1 MPHTRFSGKEARLLQ
16 GRFSAARVARM
27 ISYQRFIDLLAMSRF
42 ANLPT
47 VWSNALLGTLFG
59 LVSFKSDQAP
69 AFGLIAGAMTCL
81 YLGGCF
87 LNDWHDAAYDAEHRD
102 DRAIPAGRWSRG
114 TIGSFAF
121 ALLGLG
127 LALAFGAATTTGVF
141 AIGIVI
147 CILAYTRWH
156 KVNSGSFFFMAGARA
171 LIYPACAFS
180 FVSWEKFTASTP
192 QEYLGLIV
200 IALALGSYILGIS
213 LLAKNESKPSPTSA
227 QQIVPVLF
235 LAAPGF
241 VIGGLMLLSTKAAA
255 LPALVLFLGTLAFC
269 VRKLRSTKNIGQFV
283 SRALAAIPLV
293 DYLVIGPL
301 ALVAFFDGTTAAGP
315 LLIICPALALL
326 ALLFQRIAPA
336 T

>member
-1 MPHTRFSGKEARLLQ
+1 
-16 GRFSAARVARM
+16 M

-59 LVSFKSDQAP
+59 MDTSKDGVAP
-69 AFGLIAGAMTCL
+69 SFGLIAGAMTCL

-87 LNDWHDAAYDAEHRD
+87 LNDWHDAAYDAEHRE
-102 DRAIPAGRWSRG
+102 DRAIPAGRWSRASIG
-114 TIGSFAF
+114 TFAF

-127 LALAFGAATTTGVF
+127 LALAFSTATTTGVF
-141 AIGIVI
+141 AVGIVV

-156 KVNSGSFFFMAGARA
+156 KVNAGSFFFMAGARA
-171 LIYPACAFS
+171 LIYPACFFS
-180 FVSWEKFTASTP
+180 FLRWDQFKSLNPEAYP
-192 QEYLGLIV
+192 ALIFMS
-200 IALALGSYILGIS
+200 LMLGSYILGIS
-213 LLAKNESKPSPTSA
+213 LLARNESKPNPTSA
-227 QQIVPVLF
+227 QQIVPVIF
-235 LAAPGF
+235 LTAPGF
-241 VIGGLMLLSTKAAA
+241 FIGGALLLDQPLIT
-255 LPALVLFLGTLAFC
+255 LPALLLFLGVLAFC

-293 DYLVIGPL
+293 DYLAIGPIAL
-301 ALVAFFDGTTAAGP
+301 AGFLDGNTAAGP